1 MKTIVIVGAG
11 PGLGMAIGQ
20 KFGQN
25 GFQVALVSRH
35 QDKLDNLAAQ
45 LKSEGIEASGFAAD
59 LYNPEQLT
67 QAFDQIKEK
76 YGFIDVLEFSPTVG
90 QFPPTPAMNVTADNA
105 LDQFQGLVLGAIHS
119 VQQVL
124 PAMLERQTGAI
135 LFTTGLSAIYPIPMM
150 GNVGIALGGLRN
162 YANNLHTDLAPKGIY
177 VGHLSLGVF
186 IKPDTPTD
194 PKYIA
199 DAWYDMYE
207 EKDKAEE
214 TFPVGVTPETIVW

>member
-45 LKSEGIEASGFAAD
+45 LKSEGIEASSFAAD

>member
-135 LFTTGLSAIYPIPMM
+135 LFTTGLSAIYPNPMM

-199 DAWYDMYE
+199 DAWYDMYV